1 MAARKPT
8 SKEQRNLVTET
19 VEIVGRYQ
27 ELTLAEMKK
36 MLDDACTRV
45 PKQYRE
51 SIRFEIDVVGYSY
64 DPTDYPYLLM
74 KYKRHENDLEYSKRV
89 ENEARL
95 IDLNEKRERQEFE
108 RLAKKY
114 AAEVYAAEFA
124 AQ

>member
-8 SKEQRNLVTET
+8 SKEQRNFVTET

-74 KYKRHENDLEYSKRV
+74 RYKRLETDAEYAKRT
-89 ENEARL
+89 ESEARFREH
-95 IDLNEKRERQEFE
+95 NEKREREEFE
-108 RLAKKY
+108 RLQKK
-114 AAEVYAAEFA
+114 FA
-124 AQ
+124 AS